1 MSGCEPNEER
11 ILFQT
16 YFSKYLNLSNN
27 TSLIFNK
34 TIPADFQVACLQANS
49 GVAKIRFWMIPTC
62 PFVSF
67 SQNFIFQLFSSS
79 TAVDDQT
86 SADTLPFIQCLIVTS
101 CSDVCLGIS

>member
-1 MSGCEPNEER
+1 MLGSEPNEKR

-16 YFSKYLNLSNN
+16 YFSKYLNLSKN

-49 GVAKIRFWMIPTC
+49 GMTKIGFWMIPTC

-67 SQNFIFQLFSSS
+67 S
-79 TAVDDQT
+79 
-86 SADTLPFIQCLIVTS
+86 
-101 CSDVCLGIS
+101 